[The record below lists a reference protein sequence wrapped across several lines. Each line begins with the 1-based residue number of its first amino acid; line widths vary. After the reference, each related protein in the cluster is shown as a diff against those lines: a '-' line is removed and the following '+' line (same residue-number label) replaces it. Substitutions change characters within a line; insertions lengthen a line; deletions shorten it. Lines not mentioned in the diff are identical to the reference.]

1 MILKWVKGN
10 VTQNLVNRIQKKLN
24 TTQTQKIQNMRL
36 ISPKIWWTALK
47 KSWNPH
53 KMLLIKIV
61 VIKNT
66 NSYNEMK
73 KKFKLHILFVEGV
86 GET

>member
-1 MILKWVKGN
+1 MIIISSKRECHPKFSESHTKKVEYHTNSKN
-10 VTQNLVNRIQKKLN
+10 PKYEINITQNLVNS
-24 TTQTQKIQNMRL
+24 TQ
-36 ISPKIWWTALK
+36 

-66 NSYNEMK
+66 NSYHEMK
-73 KKFKLHILFVEGV
+73 KKF
-86 GET
+86 